1 MGGVLLIY
9 KIQQY
14 SVQHEMELALNNR
27 ETLFQKLTLSLGDFQ
42 KSRINAHEIV
52 FNGKMYDLRS
62 INISGD
68 KAELLVIN
76 DTREENIIENIKNSV
91 NTNNQQN
98 KGLPHL
104 LANLFTLLYIP
115 TVSNLSFLL
124 KEKQQNNFPSFCE
137 YIISHKSDTS
147 SPPPKLG

>member
-27 ETLFQKLTLSLGDFQ
+27 ETLFQKLTLSLNDLQ
-42 KSRINAHEIV
+42 KSRINAHEIA
-52 FNGKMYDLRS
+52 FNGKMYDVRS
-62 INISGD
+62 INITGD
-68 KAELLVIN
+68 RAELLVIN
-76 DTREENIIENIKNSV
+76 DTKEENIIENIKNSV

-98 KGLPHL
+98 KGLPNL
-104 LANLFTLLYIP
+104 LANLFSLLYISP
-115 TVSNLSFLL
+115 ESNYSFLL
-124 KEKQQNNFPSFCE
+124 QEDQQIIFQPLCQI
-137 YIISHKSDTS
+137 IISHKSDIT